1 MPKKLQEI
9 RNLNGGTV
17 TNVDEKDLSP
27 DVSSY
32 ALNVNPNSKQ
42 GVLEGINA
50 DVLRLSDSIP
60 TKTTSTIINGLSNID
75 TWGIS
80 TGPNKSQY
88 KIQNIGVFDSSS
100 SHIVTASG
108 LKGLYEKLEFY
119 NVEPILNTFKCR
131 YEFTNTGNATFK
143 PLASITAETTEI
155 SYLPSSQAITIV
167 TGLASAF
174 AKTDFVDG
182 VATITISETTNI
194 ATTIT
199 NLDGGK
205 FKFTSPTNNEITYTF
220 DDSGS
225 YVTGQAINTTECCIN
240 INGAANIAAIAAE
253 VQFALQSNTQN
264 GNSNAS
270 LGHGFEVRA
279 DLSAA
284 VVTARFTFKGL
295 GEEFD
300 ENSYISL
307 HTISAHTFL
316 GRSNREIIKIV
327 SIDTDNNTMQIERGL
342 FGTLPVEY
350 SSSTRYVLFCQMYLI
365 DGEMVS
371 TNEGTVYIS
380 DWSNIKGNNLQ
391 GNSLFHF
398 GGASHYWQD
407 SSNLN
412 APLKRMLGYHDC
424 SSANITFSSTDNSMS
439 GTSINDVLFPVGSKV
454 TLFYSGAT
462 DDANNGKTLT
472 IIEKSSNKIKFKE
485 SITSNSSTTIT
496 SGILY
501 IEGGLIKNGSFS
513 HAISETNTTVGA
525 SQIYKVNKW
534 YTSQAMWSPNPA
546 HNVEGNLEYT
556 TNQFEQTDDTVVS
569 QQSNNGVTQDTRS
582 ILGSSH
588 QPNKNYYP
596 FPVSDKPCIKI
607 DSTFKRSGQ
616 TWTGITLPNEEG
628 ITIVESQLY
637 TFWYRF
643 SANDILLIN
652 SEYMKVLEV
661 EEHKIS
667 LERGFNN
674 STISSHV
681 NPQVNKNISVAAGQ
695 TISKENLTKGSTYAL
710 TFYAKGSATGVKGY
724 LSLKINNSYINSSG
738 NIEKNPTSLTS
749 GLLSTQATDQLS
761 NTDYAMQNRW
771 IPFEDLEYYYN
782 DYSTNEYNNNGNVDS
797 VFRRYKVLFTINEN
811 INTDLEIEFSSRG
824 NSTTFVNIDYVDMY
838 EEENIYLS
846 SDAGLITSTSFINK
860 KGLRDLVTY
869 NTNFNNL
876 SVYENFNP
884 LTISNLSKMTIN
896 KSRDASNVITSS
908 SSNMTSVSSNKELH
922 LAFGSGEND
931 TSPQWLGYPMQKVF
945 GIDYSKEI
953 YQDEDT
959 VHTFKDGGA
968 YSLDKICLAGEYEYI
983 SATWD
988 GTDLEVTMPSSNPHG
1003 LIVGDNIVVREYNDT
1018 DNSWT
1023 GNGVWYVKT
1032 LDGTTPL
1039 SKFKCRRFNSGVGAK
1054 DRLPITGPRNEKIS
1068 WRPYYYFGI
1077 KKGINHIFRIT
1088 PDTRITDAPALDTTY
1103 VKGTIEK
1110 SAPLSF
1116 NPETITCCYSKAS
1129 DGHDG
1134 GKVYVMNST
1143 FDNKKEVNISVISCT
1158 VPYNEW
1164 QTTDLIVVPILFKTH
1179 SYDTNTTAGNGVDR
1193 NNISMKGVSI
1203 NYAGT
1208 PCTILETK
1216 ASNRTFDLNATSNI
1230 TNTPST
1236 FDTRLWVA
1244 CKGTFQEGD
1253 RFLFCAHTNASSN
1266 ITASAELIAG
1276 DRTPPTFITGLES
1289 NHNYGN
1295 STPGGTQSDI
1305 KMSIAPFESTNI
1317 HDLWTHQGTWPDSG
1331 TDDSLNASI
1340 RINRGLSSSTVVG
1353 YSWIR
1358 SGNVIRN
1365 LILGENVGWK
1375 SPNRTFDSGVSITIK
1390 DDCIMPI
1397 ADNDGDGI
1405 IDGTGLVTA
1414 NTTSITRTSQTI
1426 SNKLIYDG
1434 EYGYEG
1440 IRVSSHCV
1448 GLLADCNGSEWIQKA
1463 GGLTYNSSALEDDDA
1478 RGQMTG
1484 LSGTGTRTKTIETAL
1499 FTCPDIFYG
1508 DYRWASYLKQ
1518 NGDMYGR
1525 AISTVAGLV
1534 GGDPLL
1540 TQNNQDCYNAQLE
1553 HAINGYTTTDEGDDD
1568 DGEGDSDSET
1578 YYTKA
1583 NSFTQRH
1590 AFTSDSDNY
1599 TERREDNAPGFYAPT
1614 WFSAPNQLLPSQGN
1628 YTALQAASHD
1638 DFWEGNSYA
1647 DSDEYH
1653 ALLPPITGSS
1663 HSNMPMTA
1671 RVDKLNYRSGVTIRP
1686 LIHPTDNSTINFD
1699 GTTAIEGVTT
1709 PNPIPFKGALTQVTA
1724 LNVDEAVIATES
1736 SDTIDVDNGSG
1747 SKYNANI
1754 DVLKAVCLNNTLYK
1768 SDGSIIGLCTSVDA
1782 SSIDAANQHKLT
1794 FAEGVQTTVS
1804 DGDGIYVKK
1813 LHYGDGSS
1821 TAREASK
1828 VIISSSGDI
1837 DDNSYSISVLEPK
1850 YVNTQEHINDNINTS
1865 SVNGRFND
1873 SSGILYGTA
1882 DAANYLTSSTGNCVF
1897 KTLFA
1902 TYGCLALE
1910 EADITGGKT
1919 GQLGITY
1926 GLNGGISPA
1935 LDNGD
1940 DSGGTTSKLYQ
1951 STVFSYGFGAINKLV
1966 GQMLVIT
1973 DVTNQT
1979 THMRYIIGSEWN
1991 HADSKLYLVLHYPLN
2006 INTSNM
2012 QWRMV
2017 YHSTSC
2023 VNNLFL
2029 DVHKYSSDAQKTIS
2043 GQENVY
2049 NLACFGG
2056 LDMRKTISHHVT
2068 NTDFTT
2074 DAAKMKV
2081 TIHPTGALAQN
2092 VNVGDTIEIDGT
2104 VSQSDGVYAVE
2115 SIAGDVITVTN
2126 SYNANDTGYDNNFQ
2140 KLMTNQT
2147 ELVTIDRSGTSSIAE
2162 ARIVHRLDSN
2172 ANASVYDAGDSMGN
2186 ILASTPSNQYVK
2198 AASTA
2203 AVTLTLSSTGGSDSS
2218 YFQTTANA
2226 TYTYKVSLIYDG
2238 YQEGPIGINT
2248 YSPPTISTTKDHIT
2262 LTLKIAEFSRRL
2274 TDVCVYRRDNDE
2286 SFYRLVKQ
2294 INTKSGWAKDA
2305 DDNYNYTFNDTGE
2318 VFGTYESRTGLNET
2332 VTNIKI
2338 KYGLSTEIDGY
2349 LFAADCSNSNIKDAS
2364 NQIFRSKPGK
2374 YSIFDW
2380 TRDFII
2386 LKSTPTA
2393 ITNFNGRLF
2402 VFDENNTYRINQHT
2416 LQIEDIYEGV
2426 GCLNQRSVVVTE
2438 KGMFFASAT
2447 GAYMHNG
2454 QTPMQISSAIW
2465 KGKNQENWDNAS
2477 EDIMNISWQNLF
2489 SDSVYKDCKVIYDTG
2504 NDLVLYF
2511 ISVNIYNSK
2520 TSKNELKNLIWSYSL
2535 KLSRWDLWNLSS
2547 NQTIGTPFKGKEGQV
2562 FVPMDGSIFELG
2574 ASEKKKP
2581 FTFISK
2587 KLSLN
2592 EDSIVKVY
2600 NKIKINNSNMNLNTD
2615 SSNNQSL
2622 LIKTNNGD
2630 VASSDI
2636 VFVDKGTDAEFKLSG
2651 YNKKGR
2657 WIQLVLEGIEDRID
2671 SIGIIHRRKTTK

>member
-60 TKTTSTIINGLSNID
+60 TKTTSTIINGLSNIN
-75 TWGIS
+75 TWVSS

-88 KIQNIGVFDSSS
+88 KIQDISVFDSGN

-131 YEFTNTGNATFK
+131 YEFTNTGDATFK
-143 PLASITAETTEI
+143 PLASITAETSEI
-155 SYLPSSQAITIV
+155 SYQPSSQAITIV
-167 TGLASAF
+167 SGLASAF

-182 VATITISETTNI
+182 TATITISETTNI

-220 DDSGS
+220 DASGS
-225 YVTGQAINTTECCIN
+225 YVTGQAINTSECCIN

-270 LGHGFEVRA
+270 LGHGFEIEA
-279 DLSAA
+279 EISAA
-284 VVTARFTFKGL
+284 VVTATFTFKGL

-300 ENSYISL
+300 ENSYIAL
-307 HTISAHTFL
+307 HNDNNANSFL
-316 GRSNREIIKIV
+316 GRSNKEIIKIV

-342 FGTLPVEY
+342 FGTLPLTY
-350 SSSTRYVLFCQMYLI
+350 SSSAKYILFCQMYLI
-365 DGEMVS
+365 DGEMIS

-380 DWSNIKGNNLQ
+380 DWSNVKGNNLQ

-398 GGASHYWQD
+398 GGVNHYWQD
-407 SSNLN
+407 ASSNFN
-412 APLKRMLGYHDC
+412 ESFKRMLGYHDC

-485 SITSNSSTTIT
+485 SITSNSNTTIT

-534 YTSQAMWSPNPA
+534 YTSQVDWVPDAPGIA
-546 HNVEGNLEYT
+546 GNQEYT
-556 TNQFEQTDDTVVS
+556 TNQFEQTTDTVVS

-588 QPNKNYYP
+588 QSNKNYYP
-596 FPVSDKPCIKI
+596 FPASDKPCIKI

-616 TWTGITLPNEEG
+616 TWTGITLPNESG
-628 ITIVESQLY
+628 TTIVESELY
-637 TFWYRF
+637 TFWYTF

-674 STISSHV
+674 SSTASHV

-724 LSLKINNSYINSSG
+724 LSLKINNTYINSLG
-738 NIEKNPTSLTS
+738 NIEENPTSLTS
-749 GLLSTQATDQLS
+749 GLLSSQLS
-761 NTDYAMQNRW
+761 NTDYAMQSRW
-771 IPFEDLEYYYN
+771 IPFEDLDYYYN
-782 DYSTNEYNNNGNVDS
+782 DYSTNEYNNNRNVDS
-797 VFRRYKVLFTINEN
+797 VFRRYKVLFTINED

-1018 DNSWT
+1018 DNSWI

-1039 SKFKCRRFNSGVGAK
+1039 SKFKCRRFNSGTGAK

-1077 KKGINHIFRIT
+1077 KKGVNHIFRIT
-1088 PDTRITDAPALDTTY
+1088 PDTRITDTAALDTTY
-1103 VKGTIEK
+1103 VKGTIQK
-1110 SAPLSF
+1110 SAPLAF

-1134 GKVYVMNST
+1134 GKVYVMDDD
-1143 FDNKKEVNISVISCT
+1143 FDDKNKINIYVISCT
-1158 VPYNEW
+1158 IPYNEW
-1164 QTTDLIVVPILFKTH
+1164 TNTDLTVVPIFFKPH
-1179 SYDTNTTAGNGVDR
+1179 SYNTNTTAGNGVDR
-1193 NNISMKGVSI
+1193 NNTSMKGVPV

-1208 PCTILETK
+1208 PCSILETK
-1216 ASNRTFDLNATSNI
+1216 ASNKNFDLNTTSNT
-1230 TNTPST
+1230 TNTPSA

-1253 RFLFCAHTNASSN
+1253 RFLFCAHTDQLSN
-1266 ITASAELIAG
+1266 ISASAELIAG

-1289 NHNYGN
+1289 HGNYGTG
-1295 STPGGTQSDI
+1295 TPGGKQSDI

-1317 HDLWTHQGTWPDSG
+1317 HDLWTHQGSWPDG
-1331 TDDSLNASI
+1331 ATDDSRNATIRLND
-1340 RINRGLSSSTVVG
+1340 GLSQVVVG

-1358 SGNVIRN
+1358 SGNVVRN
-1365 LILGENVGWK
+1365 LILGENIGWK

-1397 ADNDGDGI
+1397 SDNDGDGI

-1426 SNKLIYDG
+1426 DDKLIYDG

-1440 IRVSSHCV
+1440 LRVSSHCV
-1448 GLLADCNGSEWIQKA
+1448 GLLGDCNGNEWIQKS

-1478 RGQMTG
+1478 RGDLSG
-1484 LSGTGTRTKTIETAL
+1484 LSGAGTRTKTIQTAL

-1508 DYRWASYLKQ
+1508 DYRWQSTLKQ

-1525 AISTVAGLV
+1525 AISTVSGLV
-1534 GGDPLL
+1534 GGGPLDGQEN
-1540 TQNNQDCYNAQLE
+1540 TDCYNAQLRG
-1553 HAINGYTTTDEGDDD
+1553 AVNGYTSRHTDPE
-1568 DGEGDSDSET
+1568 DGSYTYDSESYQT
-1578 YYTKA
+1578 LA
-1583 NSFTQRH
+1583 NRFTQRPNI
-1590 AFTSDSDNY
+1590 AYDSDLY
-1599 TERREDNAPGFYAPT
+1599 TKREEDNAPGFYAPT

-1628 YTALQAASHD
+1628 YETLQAASHD
-1638 DFWEGNSYA
+1638 DFWEGSGVSSISNYSGLTIT
-1647 DSDEYH
+1647 DS
-1653 ALLPPITGSS
+1653 SF
-1663 HSNMPMTA
+1663 SNMPMTA

-1686 LIHPTDNSTINFD
+1686 LIHPTDHSTIDFN
-1699 GTTAIEGVTT
+1699 GTTAIEGITT
-1709 PNPIPFKGALTQVTA
+1709 PNPIPFKGALTEVTG
-1724 LNVDEAVIATES
+1724 LSVDEAVTATES

-1747 SKYNANI
+1747 SKYNADIN
-1754 DVLKAVCLNNTLYK
+1754 VLKAVCLNNTLYK

-1794 FAEGVQTTVS
+1794 FAEGVQTDVS
-1804 DGDGIYVKK
+1804 DGDAIYVKK
-1813 LHYGDGSS
+1813 IHYGDGSS

-1837 DDNSYSISVLEPK
+1837 DDNSYSITVLEPK
-1850 YVNTQEHINDNINTS
+1850 YVNTQQHINDSIVTS
-1865 SVNGRFND
+1865 SVNSKFTD
-1873 SSGILYGTA
+1873 SQGILSGTA
-1882 DAANYLTSSTGNCVF
+1882 DAGNYLTSSTGNCEF

-1910 EADITGGKT
+1910 EADITGGET
-1919 GQLGITY
+1919 GQSGITY

-1935 LDNGD
+1935 LDDGN
-1940 DSGGTTSKLYQ
+1940 SGTTSKLYK

-1991 HADSKLYLVLHYPLN
+1991 HTDSKLYLVLHYPLN
-2006 INTSNM
+2006 IDTSNM
-2012 QWRMV
+2012 QWKIV
-2017 YHSTSC
+2017 HHSTSC

-2068 NTDFTT
+2068 TTDFTT

-2092 VNVGDTIEIDGT
+2092 VIVGDTIEINGSRDE
-2104 VSQSDGVYAVE
+2104 SDGVYAVE
-2115 SIAGDVITVTN
+2115 SIAGDIITVTN
-2126 SYNANDTGYDNNFQ
+2126 SYNANDTGYDDNFQ

-2162 ARIVHRLDSN
+2162 ARIVHRLDSH
-2172 ANASVYDAGDSMGN
+2172 ANASVYDVGDSMGN

-2203 AVTLTLSSTGGSDSS
+2203 ALTLALSSTGGSDNS

-2238 YQEGPIGINT
+2238 YQEGPIGLNT

-2262 LTLKIAEFSRRL
+2262 LTLKIAEFSKRL

-2305 DDNYNYTFNDTGE
+2305 DDNYTYTFNDTGE
-2318 VFGTYESRTGLNET
+2318 LFGTYESRTGLNET

-2349 LFAADCSNSNIKDAS
+2349 LFAADCSNDNIKDAS

-2454 QTPMQISSAIW
+2454 QTPVQISSAIW

-2547 NQTIGTPFKGKEGQV
+2547 NQNIGTPFKGKEGQV
-2562 FVPMDGSIFELG
+2562 FVPIDGSIFELG

-2587 KLSLN
+2587 KLSLS

-2630 VASSDI
+2630 VANSDI